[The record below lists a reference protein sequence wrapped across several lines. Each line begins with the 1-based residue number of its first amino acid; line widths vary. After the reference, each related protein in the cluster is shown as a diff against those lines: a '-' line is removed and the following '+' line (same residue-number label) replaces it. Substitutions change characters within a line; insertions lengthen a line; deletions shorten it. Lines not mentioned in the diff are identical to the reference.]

1 MVDFWRDIR
10 GGTTFPKK
18 VVYRATSPLYV
29 GERYRI
35 VMYEENEKVTE
46 VRIVDSYGKTGMTA
60 LIESF

>member
-1 MVDFWRDIR
+1 
-10 GGTTFPKK
+10 
-18 VVYRATSPLYV
+18 V